1 MPTGERRTEIVKL
14 LMQGAAAF
22 RTGPPMCD
30 HPRVGSRCSAALIYL
45 DMGHNECKHRNLNSN
60 ASAYENASGKDTFK
74 QICSK

>member
-1 MPTGERRTEIVKL
+1 MHTGERRTETVKL

-30 HPRVGSRCSAALIYL
+30 HPRVRSRCSAAPFYL
-45 DMGHNECKHRNLNSN
+45 DMDHNECKQRNLNSN
-60 ASAYENASGKDTFK
+60 ASVYENTSGKETFK